1 MSASLI
7 AGQGVLNVLADRR
20 VNVPPGGLVIPE
32 GCVLGIGIC
41 VIKGRL
47 TSPQGSA
54 IADILIDAIDSQQPA
69 VLPVGDE
76 GGVDGLGPV
85 VQLLIHCQPE
95 SEGVRSGQHDLH
107 PHGGKDIGEKGGGV
121 DEVLHQCDLIDEHI
135 LESRVKQFFHI
146 PVHHS
151 HGIGPAGFEIGGP
164 RQIFLGHPSDGLA
177 KHGGFSCPA
186 QAEDQANPV
195 AFRTV

>member
-7 AGQGVLNVLADRR
+7 AGQGVLDVLADCR
-20 VNVPPGGLVIPE
+20 VNVPPCGLVISE
-32 GCVLGIGIC
+32 GCVLGIGMR
-41 VIKGRL
+41 VIKGRF
-47 TSPQGSA
+47 TGPQGPS
-54 IADILIDAIDSQQPA
+54 IADVLVDAVDPKQPA

-121 DEVLHQCDLIDEHI
+121 DEVLHQRDLINEHI
-135 LESRVKQFFHI
+135 LESRIK
-146 PVHHS
+146 
-151 HGIGPAGFEIGGP
+151 
-164 RQIFLGHPSDGLA
+164 
-177 KHGGFSCPA
+177 
-186 QAEDQANPV
+186 
-195 AFRTV
+195 